1 MPTRR
6 VIALI
11 AVLTLGSAA
20 ALAQPAPDRDAC
32 PYAAVELQAALGVSV
47 DEGKPGPTTRFA
59 GGRAVSCQYA
69 AQGKSTASVV
79 VNRTVYT
86 NPADPSIAM
95 MARMRAGAFEKVA
108 ADPDGAEF
116 QEQGD
121 ITNATLHYLR
131 KGSQVEVRVTIG
143 PKQPGFAAMKARL
156 LTLRRLP

>member
-6 VIALI
+6 ALALV
-11 AVLTLGSAA
+11 AVLTLGHATAS
-20 ALAQPAPDRDAC
+20 AQPAPNRDAC
-32 PYAAVELQAALGVSV
+32 AYTAAELQAALGVSV
-47 DEGKPGPTTRFA
+47 DEGKAGPTVPFA

-95 MARMRAGAFEKVA
+95 MARMRAGTFEKVA

-116 QEQGD
+116 QTQGD

-131 KGSQVEVRVTIG
+131 RGNQVEVRVTIG